1 LRHILEILGFA
12 KEELD
17 MGSTNNVASSQK
29 SDKTTND
36 ALFNIG
42 IRRPSSNQLTLLA
55 CLSALPVYMVV
66 GLGFLTYY
74 YQTRKTSTRQSS
86 IGEGGGDDAR

>member
-1 LRHILEILGFA
+1 MLKKNLIWVVPIMLPVHRNQ
-12 KEELD
+12 
-17 MGSTNNVASSQK
+17 T
-29 SDKTTND
+29 KTTND

-74 YQTRKTSTRQSS
+74 YQTRETSTRQSS